1 MGTDPPLEIQGASA
15 ASLDTTFGAN
25 RIKKHLK
32 NSGASLKCLNNHA
45 AFFGAVGLGSGPHF
59 SDPSGWAGRRRSY
72 MGVSTPCHTLLFT
85 FQSRPGSAC
94 VYALGWMAWLQIAKS
109 ALELGLLLLKLGF
122 AAVLVNSDAWR

>member
-1 MGTDPPLEIQGASA
+1 MQAASA
-15 ASLDTTFGAN
+15 ASFKTTFGAN
-25 RIKKHLK
+25 SIKKHLK
-32 NSGASLKCLNNHA
+32 NSGASPKCLNNHA

-72 MGVSTPCHTLLFT
+72 MGVFSPCHTLPFT
-85 FQSRPGSAC
+85 FQSRPGPAC

-109 ALELGLLLLKLGF
+109 ALGLGLLLLKLGL